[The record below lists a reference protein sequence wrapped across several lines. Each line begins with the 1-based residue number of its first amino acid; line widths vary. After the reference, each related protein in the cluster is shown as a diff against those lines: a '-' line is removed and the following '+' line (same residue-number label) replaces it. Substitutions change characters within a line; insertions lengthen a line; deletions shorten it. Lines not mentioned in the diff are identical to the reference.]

1 MKQAEERIQRVG
13 GLEGG
18 REGGK
23 DGMAWDGP
31 RVGNWKGQSSS
42 DGY

>member
-13 GLEGG
+13 GREGG
-18 REGGK
+18 REGGTE
-23 DGMAWDGP
+23 GGVRDGP

-42 DGY
+42 D